1 MLSVQET
8 QGPLMLLIKV
18 YYLYSHFSI
27 KRKGK
32 LEGKQRS
39 IDNILYL
46 LIDY

>member
-18 YYLYSHFSI
+18 YLYSRFTI